1 MSPRPHEICLTVKEL
16 ARLLGCPFEGDGE
29 TSIRGVASLE
39 RAQQGDLVFLSQ
51 KKFRAQ
57 LEATQ
62 ASAAIIPQDE
72 DFGKIPVL
80 KSARPHLTFIKA
92 VEIFYQPFRMPAGIH
107 PTADI
112 SPSAKIG
119 DDVAVG
125 PLTYIGD
132 DVQIGQGTVIYPLVV
147 IYPRVRIGEN
157 CLIYSHV
164 SIREDTVIGNRVILH
179 NGVVV
184 GSDGFGYE
192 KLEEG
197 RYLKIPQVGRVVIE
211 DDVEVGANAT
221 IDRAALDET
230 VVRKGTKIDNLV
242 QVAHNVEIGENSILA
257 ALTGIA
263 GSSKVGKNVIM
274 GGQVGVSDHVQ
285 IGDNVIAAAKS
296 GITKS
301 IPAGSFVSGSPH
313 LDIRDWRKIW
323 VLLPQL
329 YDYVKEIK
337 ALRKRVE
344 ELEKKAK

>member
-1 MSPRPHEICLTVKEL
+1 
-16 ARLLGCPFEGDGE
+16 
-29 TSIRGVASLE
+29 
-39 RAQQGDLVFLSQ
+39 
-51 KKFRAQ
+51 
-57 LEATQ
+57 
-62 ASAAIIPQDE
+62 
-72 DFGKIPVL
+72 
-80 KSARPHLTFIKA
+80 
-92 VEIFYQPFRMPAGIH
+92 VE
-107 PTADI
+107 
-112 SPSAKIG
+112 
-119 DDVAVG
+119 
-125 PLTYIGD
+125 
-132 DVQIGQGTVIYPLVV
+132 IGQGTVIYPLVV

-179 NGVVV
+179 NGSVV

-192 KLEEG
+192 KLEAG
-197 RYLKIPQVGRVVIE
+197 SYLKIPQVGRVVIE

-263 GSSKVGKNVIM
+263 GSSKVGKNVIL

-337 ALRKRVE
+337 DLKKRVE
-344 ELEKKAK
+344 ELEKNKGK